1 MNENNQSYIVEYEIG
16 QESFYAHVIA
26 GTQADAINEFNKMKI
41 KDALF
46 PVYEPLGRV
55 LNNEEFE
62 AKITAKKNKPDTN
75 LFKNF

>member
-1 MNENNQSYIVEYEIG
+1 MEIINQSYIVEYEIG
-16 QESFYAHVIA
+16 QETFYAHVIA

-62 AKITAKKNKPDTN
+62 AIITEKKKNPESN
-75 LFKNF
+75 LFKHF